1 MILSPRM
8 KWKINR
14 YKMELEERMERAR
27 GFFQTVVS
35 KQRMCPACRA
45 LIDRK
50 ERVCPL
56 CGERVS
62 EVSQAGLGRA
72 LDSILPQQ
80 ARYTTMLLSVN
91 LFLFGLML
99 VATIRARGG
108 EFGGNLL
115 FGSIDVL
122 TLVRFGA
129 KYGFLIADGEWWRFI
144 TPVFLHASLIHI
156 GFNSWVLFDLGPAVE
171 GLYGPQKFLVLY
183 ITTGAASFIASFL
196 WNPNVPSVGASGAIF
211 GLIGVM
217 IAYGYRN
224 RRGAGDAVR
233 NMFVRWAV
241 YMLMFGLIMPGIDNA
256 AHIGGL
262 AAGIAFGYL
271 VSDLPELTQTG
282 IQMWKLFRAVAV
294 LVVLFGFVMVG
305 LHAGALQ

>member
-1 MILSPRM
+1 MVLSPRM
-8 KWKINR
+8 RWKINR
-14 YKMELEERMERAR
+14 YKGKMDERLERAR
-27 GFFQTVVS
+27 GFFQSVVH

-45 LIDRK
+45 LIDRQ

-56 CGERVS
+56 CGEPVS
-62 EVSQAGLGRA
+62 PVAHAGTGR
-72 LDSILPQQ
+72 LLHSNLPQQ
-80 ARYTTMLLSVN
+80 ARYTTLLLSANV
-91 LFLFGLML
+91 FLFGLML
-99 VATIRARGG
+99 VATIRGSGG
-108 EFGGNLL
+108 GFDASLL

-129 KYGFLIADGEWWRFI
+129 KYGYLIEAGEWWRFV
-144 TPVFLHASLIHI
+144 TPVFLHANLIHL

-183 ITTGAASFIASFL
+183 VLTGAAGFVLSFL
-196 WNPNVPSVGASGAIF
+196 SQPLAVSIGASGAIF

-224 RRGAGDAVR
+224 RRSAGEAVR

-241 YMLMFGLIMPGIDNA
+241 YGLAFGLLIPGLDNA

-262 AAGIAFGYL
+262 VAGIAFGAL
-271 VSDLPELTQTG
+271 VSDMPSVTQSS
-282 IQMWKLFRAVAV
+282 IQAWKLLRAVAF
-294 LVVLFGFVMVG
+294 LLVLFGFIMVG
-305 LHAGALQ
+305 LRAGAY

>member
-1 MILSPRM
+1 MVLSPRM
-8 KWKINR
+8 RWKINR
-14 YKMELEERMERAR
+14 YKGEMEERLERAR
-27 GFFQTVVS
+27 GFFQSVVH

-56 CGERVS
+56 CGEPVS
-62 EVSQAGLGRA
+62 AVAPAGIGRL
-72 LDSILPQQ
+72 LDSVLPQQ
-80 ARYTTMLLSVN
+80 ARYTTVLLSVN
-91 LFLFGLML
+91 VFLFGLML
-99 VATIRARGG
+99 VATIRGSGG
-108 EFGGNLL
+108 RFDANLL
-115 FGSIDVL
+115 FGSIDIV

-129 KYGFLIADGEWWRFI
+129 KYGSLIESGEWWRFV
-144 TPVFLHASLIHI
+144 TPVFLHANLIHL

-183 ITTGAASFIASFL
+183 VLTGAAGFVLSFL
-196 WNPNVPSVGASGAIF
+196 WQPLAVSIGASGAIF

-224 RRGAGDAVR
+224 RRSAGEAVR

-241 YMLMFGLIMPGIDNA
+241 YMLAFGLLIPGIDNA

-262 AAGIAFGYL
+262 VSGIAFGAL
-271 VSDLPELTQTG
+271 VSDMPSVTQSS
-282 IQMWKLFRAVAV
+282 IRAWKLLRALAF
-294 LVVLFGFVMVG
+294 LLVLFGFIMVG
-305 LHAGALQ
+305 LRAGAS

>member
-1 MILSPRM
+1 MVLSPRM
-8 KWKINR
+8 RWKINR
-14 YKMELEERMERAR
+14 YKGEMEERLERAR
-27 GFFQTVVS
+27 GFFQSVVH

-56 CGERVS
+56 CGEPVPA
-62 EVSQAGLGRA
+62 VAPAGLGRL

-80 ARYTTMLLSVN
+80 ARYTTVVLSVN
-91 LFLFGLML
+91 VFLFGLML
-99 VATIRARGG
+99 VAAIRGSGG
-108 EFGGNLL
+108 GFDGNLL
-115 FGSIDVL
+115 FGSIDIV

-129 KYGFLIADGEWWRFI
+129 KYGSLIESGEWWRFV
-144 TPVFLHASLIHI
+144 TPVFLHANLIHL

-183 ITTGAASFIASFL
+183 VLTGAAGFVLSFL
-196 WNPNVPSVGASGAIF
+196 WQPLAVSIGASGAIF

-224 RRGAGDAVR
+224 RRTAGEAVR

-241 YMLMFGLIMPGIDNA
+241 YMLAFGLLIPGIDNA

-262 AAGIAFGYL
+262 LAGIAFGAL
-271 VSDLPELTQTG
+271 VSDMPSVTQSS
-282 IQMWKLFRAVAV
+282 IQAWKLLRALAF
-294 LVVLFGFVMVG
+294 LVVLFGFLMVG
-305 LHAGALQ
+305 LRAGAS

>member
-1 MILSPRM
+1 MRLTPRM
-8 KWKINR
+8 RWKLNR
-14 YKMELEERMERAR
+14 YKGELEERMERAR
-27 GFFQTVVS
+27 GFFQSVVN

-50 ERVCPL
+50 ETVCPL

-80 ARYTTMLLSVN
+80 ARYTTILLSVN
-91 LFLFGLML
+91 AFLFGLML
-99 VATIRARGG
+99 LATIRARGG
-108 EFGGNLL
+108 EFSGNLL
-115 FGSIDVL
+115 FGSIDVV

-129 KYGFLIADGEWWRFI
+129 KYGFLILEGEWWRFV
-144 TPVFLHASLIHI
+144 TPVFLHANLLHI

-183 ITTGAASFIASFL
+183 VVTGAVSFIFSFL
-196 WNPNVPSVGASGAIF
+196 WRPAVPSVGASGAIF

-233 NMFVRWAV
+233 NMFLRWAG
-241 YMLMFGLIMPGIDNA
+241 YMLVFGLIIPGIDNA

-262 AAGIAFGYL
+262 VAGIVFGAL
-271 VSDLPELTQTG
+271 VSDLPEVTQSG
-282 IQMWKLFRAVAV
+282 IQMWKILRAVAF
-294 LVVLFGFVMVG
+294 LIVLFSFIMVG
-305 LHAGALQ
+305 LRAGAIQ

>member
-1 MILSPRM
+1 MQI
-8 KWKINR
+8 
-14 YKMELEERMERAR
+14 EERMERAR

-50 ERVCPL
+50 DRVCPL

-99 VATIRARGG
+99 LATIRVRGG
-108 EFGGNLL
+108 EFSGNLL
-115 FGSIDVL
+115 FGGIDL
-122 TLVRFGA
+122 DTLIRFGA
-129 KYGFLIADGEWWRFI
+129 KTRDEILGGEWWRFV
-144 TPVFLHASLIHI
+144 TPVFLHGSLIHI

-183 ITTGAASFIASFL
+183 ITTGAASFVASFL

-211 GLIGVM
+211 GLIGAM

-262 AAGIAFGYL
+262 VSGIAFGWL
-271 VSDLPELTQTG
+271 VSDLPELTQSG
-282 IQMWKLFRAVAV
+282 IQMWKLLRAVAV
-294 LVVLFGFVMVG
+294 LVVLFGFIMVG
-305 LHAGALQ
+305 LRAGQIQ